1 MLVVGGHNTVVL
13 GGEAAWLA
21 NTLASR
27 SEQAA
32 RASPKGSLRLLCADG
47 AGVLGFVHE
56 SALFHGRKGSWEEF
70 VHGIGLFRGR
80 RECFGVFVHESALF
94 HGRERG
100 FMDKLLSEN
109 FGDGCAWRPL
119 AGASGELVEAEA
131 EFRGHGQEMVKD
143 VGLDGLELVPDLIGQ
158 EEIHFDWQSELARLP
173 LRYYEVEVLSHHRVP
188 RQVQTYIYTVKL

>member
-1 MLVVGGHNTVVL
+1 MVLVVGGHNTVVL
-13 GGEAAWLA
+13 GGEAARLA

-56 SALFHGRKGSWEEF
+56 SALFHGRKGSGEEF

-94 HGRERG
+94 HGRKGVRG
-100 FMDKLLSEN
+100 GVCPWN
-109 FGDGCAWRPL
+109 RPVSWME
-119 AGASGELVEAEA
+119 GMFWCVC
-131 EFRGHGQEMVKD
+131 
-143 VGLDGLELVPDLIGQ
+143 P
-158 EEIHFDWQSELARLP
+158 
-173 LRYYEVEVLSHHRVP
+173 
-188 RQVQTYIYTVKL
+188 

>member
-13 GGEAAWLA
+13 GGEAARLA

-70 VHGIGLFRGR
+70 VHGIGLFRGWRGCFGVFVHEKALFHGRKGFEEEFVHEIGLFRGR
-80 RECFGVFVHESALF
+80 RECFGVFVHENALF
-94 HGRERG
+94 HGQT
-100 FMDKLLSEN
+100 
-109 FGDGCAWRPL
+109 
-119 AGASGELVEAEA
+119 AE
-131 EFRGHGQEMVKD
+131 
-143 VGLDGLELVPDLIGQ
+143 
-158 EEIHFDWQSELARLP
+158 
-173 LRYYEVEVLSHHRVP
+173 
-188 RQVQTYIYTVKL
+188 

>member
-13 GGEAAWLA
+13 GGEAARLA

-94 HGRERG
+94 NGRKG
-100 FMDKLLSEN
+100 
-109 FGDGCAWRPL
+109 
-119 AGASGELVEAEA
+119 SGEEFVHGIGL
-131 EFRGHGQEMVKD
+131 FRG
-143 VGLDGLELVPDLIGQ
+143 
-158 EEIHFDWQSELARLP
+158 
-173 LRYYEVEVLSHHRVP
+173 
-188 RQVQTYIYTVKL
+188 